1 MEQLMLELINQYGYW
16 AVFMLVFVE
25 GTIFPPIPSEVILSF
40 AGFMTTYS
48 DMKVWAVIAVSTL
61 GTITSAFVL
70 YALGRFLR
78 SERIESLFDGRIA
91 RIMHLKREDFRR
103 AQSWFLRHENK
114 AVFLCR
120 FVPIVRSLIS
130 IPAGMAKM
138 NFAVFTALSLLG
150 NLIWNSLLIY
160 FGVIFG
166 DAWEVII
173 EYMNI
178 YSLVVI
184 GLFAVIALIVA
195 IVFVKRRFLVKN
207 KADSVDKKADDEGRA
222 D

>member
-1 MEQLMLELINQYGYW
+1 MLELINQYGYW
-16 AVFMLVFVE
+16 AVFLLIFIE
-25 GTIFPPIPSEVILSF
+25 GTIFPPIPSEMILSF

-48 DMKVWAVIAVSTL
+48 DMKVLVVIAVSTL
-61 GTITSAFVL
+61 GTIVSSFAL

-78 SERIESLFDGRIA
+78 ADRLEKLFDGRLA
-91 RIMHLKREDFRR
+91 RILHLKREDFLR
-103 AQSWFLRHENK
+103 AQGWFLRHENK

-150 NLIWNSLLIY
+150 NLIWNSVLIY
-160 FGVIFG
+160 FGVFFG
-166 DAWEVII
+166 DAWEVVI

-184 GLFAVIALIVA
+184 GVFAVIALIIAV
-195 IVFVKRRFLVKN
+195 IFIKRRFLNKSDDNSKGKN
-207 KADSVDKKADDEGRA
+207 LSDEDK
-222 D
+222 